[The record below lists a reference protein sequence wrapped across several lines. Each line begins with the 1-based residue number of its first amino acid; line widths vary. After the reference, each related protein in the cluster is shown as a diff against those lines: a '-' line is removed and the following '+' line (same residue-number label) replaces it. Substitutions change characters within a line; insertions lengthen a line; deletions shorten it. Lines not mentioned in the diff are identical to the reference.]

1 MKKLGLSLAL
11 ACMGAFGQ
19 STTHDAPLEV
29 EGRSVHVYF
38 RTDTLIDPQQAKLL
52 PGVTPEQILQHTHE
66 QEHRLR
72 IYSPHRRPK
81 DIQILPS
88 DEMHF
93 RLAGKRPFFGL
104 FPGKFMGFLTVK
116 PKEIGGSGK
125 WVGGHAAKVHENT
138 HERERCAGL
147 ERDALA
153 RCVAANLKSD
163 DQGSLDHVWVVEA
176 PPTFTWKLQGN
187 PDIPAL
193 IKAAAD
199 ASSHKS
205 ARDNAK
211 TVEFQLFTSTNRPA
225 VFITRFFVVPK
236 NGTIQGL
243 GTEFRHGSRLVVCE
257 NRAENDASGN
267 FTKTEVCPAP

>member
-1 MKKLGLSLAL
+1 VVV
-11 ACMGAFGQ
+11 FGQ
-19 STTHDAPLEV
+19 NSTHDAPLEV

-52 PGVTPEQILQHTHE
+52 TGVTPEQILQHTHE

-93 RLAGKRPFFGL
+93 RLAGKRRFFGL
-104 FPGKFMGFLTVK
+104 FPGKFMGFVTVK

-125 WVGGHAAKVHENT
+125 WVGGHAAKANENHEHARCSGLT
-138 HERERCAGL
+138 H
-147 ERDALA
+147 DALA
-153 RCVAANLKSD
+153 RCVAANLKTD
-163 DQGSLDHVWVVEA
+163 DQRSLDHVWVVQA
-176 PPTFTWKLQGN
+176 PPSFTWKPQGS

-193 IKAAAD
+193 IQAAAN
-199 ASSHKS
+199 APSHKI
-205 ARDNAK
+205 ARANA
-211 TVEFQLFTSTNRPA
+211 TRVEFQLFTSSNSPA

-236 NGTIQGL
+236 NGTIQGI
-243 GTEFRHGSRLVVCE
+243 GTEFRHGDRLVVCE
-257 NRAENDASGN
+257 NRAENDDNGN
-267 FTKTEVCPAP
+267 FTKSEVCPAN

>member
-1 MKKLGLSLAL
+1 MKKLGLLLAL
-11 ACMGAFGQ
+11 ACVGVFGQ
-19 STTHDAPLEV
+19 TTHDAPLEV

-52 PGVTPEQILQHTHE
+52 PGVTPEQIIQHTHE

-93 RLAGKRPFFGL
+93 RLAGKRRLFGL

-125 WVGGHAAKVHENT
+125 WVGGHAAKVHEQP
-138 HERERCAGL
+138 EICREKHP
-147 ERDALA
+147 DALA
-153 RCVAANLKSD
+153 RCVAANLKTD
-163 DQGSLDHVWVVEA
+163 DQRSLDHVWVVQA
-176 PPTFTWKLQGN
+176 PPSFTWRPQGN

-193 IKAAAD
+193 IQAAAN
-199 ASSHKS
+199 APSHKI
-205 ARDNAK
+205 ARANA
-211 TVEFQLFTSTNRPA
+211 TRVEFQLFTSSNSPA

-257 NRAENDASGN
+257 NRAETDASGN